1 MRKSLKNL
9 NDIENIEI
17 LQDLVNRV
25 NMIKDIINEQKMIII
40 RTVEPDNDEFQCV
53 HEKVNQLVNQKI
65 TKKKNSEHLIST
77 QQYLRIMYEDK
88 VEESKVKILMYS
100 SDEINKI
107 LRNSFN
113 REQALKLKNIYS
125 DKLSYQNILLN
136 SKFLP
141 TTFTSDINELI
152 NEITF
157 QVKVND
163 TDLKFKF
170 LEENKCNVTFK

>member
-1 MRKSLKNL
+1 MSKTFKNL

-40 RTVEPDNDEFQCV
+40 RTVEPDNDEFVSV

-77 QQYLRIMYEDK
+77 QQYLRIMYDDK

-100 SDEINKI
+100 SFEINKI
-107 LRNSFN
+107 LQKSFN

-125 DKLSYQNILLN
+125 DKLWFRNLTI
-136 SKFLP
+136 
-141 TTFTSDINELI
+141 
-152 NEITF
+152 
-157 QVKVND
+157 
-163 TDLKFKF
+163 
-170 LEENKCNVTFK
+170 